1 MEKNQRFFKVAVL
14 FETDIV
20 ANGCSYLVMYGK
32 HVNGY
37 FCCIPNFGYGCEMS
51 DPNDTAWNYNSLIK
65 TGIDKTAAKH
75 IVGEIKNIMKQID
88 DPDESFDD
96 IFARQ
101 FGYTLQTAKGE

>member
-1 MEKNQRFFKVAVL
+1 
-14 FETDIV
+14 
-20 ANGCSYLVMYGK
+20 
-32 HVNGY
+32 
-37 FCCIPNFGYGCEMS
+37 MS

-101 FGYTLQTAKGE
+101 FGYTMQTAKGE